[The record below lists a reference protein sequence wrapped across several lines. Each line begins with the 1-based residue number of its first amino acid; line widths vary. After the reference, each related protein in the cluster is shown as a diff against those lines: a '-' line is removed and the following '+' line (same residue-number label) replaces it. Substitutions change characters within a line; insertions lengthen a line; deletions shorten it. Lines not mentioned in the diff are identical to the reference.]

1 MYTEQCKITK
11 NNINTFLGL
20 QYGETPQQELQYGDN
35 EEIPQ
40 QEPQLQVENPNQNP
54 QEYNQL
60 QLDNINQNPQGEHNE
75 NAEHN
80 QLENNNH
87 DENELDVLNTNVDE
101 NIPNEVE
108 EPPLNEM
115 VNIMFNLYNR
125 MTPEQQRTFINL
137 LFEIPENLRI
147 FGEDSTEESS
157 N

>member
-1 MYTEQCKITK
+1 MNTEQCKIIK

-40 QEPQLQVENPNQNP
+40 QELQLQVENPNQNP
-54 QEYNQL
+54 QEYNKL

-125 MTPEQQRTFINL
+125 MTPEQQRIFINL
-137 LFEIPENLRI
+137 LFEIPEILRI

>member
-1 MYTEQCKITK
+1 MEKPLSKNCNMEIRKKSLSKNRNYKSKTLTK
-11 NNINTFLGL
+11 N
-20 QYGETPQQELQYGDN
+20 PK
-35 EEIPQ
+35 
-40 QEPQLQVENPNQNP
+40 
-54 QEYNQL
+54 EYNQL
-60 QLDNINQNPQGEHNE
+60 QLGNINQNPQGEHNE

-137 LFEIPENLRI
+137 LFEIPEILRI

>member
-1 MYTEQCKITK
+1 MNTEQCKITK

-40 QEPQLQVENPNQNP
+40 QELQLQVENPNQNP

-125 MTPEQQRTFINL
+125 MTPEQQRIFINL
-137 LFEIPENLRI
+137 LFEIPEILRI

>member
-1 MYTEQCKITK
+1 MNTEQCKITK

-54 QEYNQL
+54 Q
-60 QLDNINQNPQGEHNE
+60 GEHNE
-75 NAEHN
+75 NAEHS

-137 LFEIPENLRI
+137 LFEIPEILRI
-147 FGEDSTEESS
+147 FEEDSTEESS

>member
-1 MYTEQCKITK
+1 MNTEQCKITK

-40 QEPQLQVENPNQNP
+40 QEPQLQVENP
-54 QEYNQL
+54 
-60 QLDNINQNPQGEHNE
+60 NQNPQGEHNE

-137 LFEIPENLRI
+137 LFEIPEILRI

>member
-115 VNIMFNLYNR
+115 VNIMFNL
-125 MTPEQQRTFINL
+125 
-137 LFEIPENLRI
+137 
-147 FGEDSTEESS
+147 
-157 N
+157 

>member
-1 MYTEQCKITK
+1 MNTEQCKITK

-40 QEPQLQVENPNQNP
+40 QELQLQVENPNQYP

-137 LFEIPENLRI
+137 LFEIPEFLRI

>member
-1 MYTEQCKITK
+1 MEKPLSKNCNMEITK
-11 NNINTFLGL
+11 KSLSKNRNYKSKTL
-20 QYGETPQQELQYGDN
+20 TK
-35 EEIPQ
+35 
-40 QEPQLQVENPNQNP
+40 NPK
-54 QEYNQL
+54 EYNQL
-60 QLDNINQNPQGEHNE
+60 QLGNINQNPQGEHNE

-101 NIPNEVE
+101 NIPNEAE

-137 LFEIPENLRI
+137 LFEIPEILRI